1 MEGNEYRKT
10 AEQIVAAVGK
20 DNIISATHCATRLRF
35 IVKDK
40 EQVDEKS
47 LQKLDMVK
55 GTFFNAGQYQ
65 VILGTG
71 IVNKVYGEME
81 NLGLNTL
88 SKQEQDEAVKS
99 QQKGVKRF
107 MRMLGDIFIPIIPVI
122 AATGLFLGLKGC
134 VFNDNVLGLLGLST
148 SMIPDYVILLVN
160 VLTETAFA
168 FLPAL
173 ICWSAFKVFG
183 GMPVIGLVIGLMLVS
198 PSLPNAYAVAT
209 PGNGVDAVMAFSRI
223 PIVGCQGSVL
233 TAILAAFLGA
243 SMEKKLRKIMPN
255 ALDLIMTPF
264 LVMLGTFLIVMLGIG
279 PVMHVVELKLVS
291 VVELMVHLPFGIG
304 GFIIGATYPLLVITG
319 LHHTYTMI
327 ETSLLANTGFNPV
340 ITLCAMYGFANVGT
354 CLAFFVKSK
363 KQSVKSTSIGA
374 MLSQLFGISE
384 PVLFGI
390 QLRYNLRP
398 LLIMLVTSGLGAALL
413 SILGIQSNSYGLAVL
428 PSYLMYIYQGNQLLW
443 YFIISVCSVACCFV
457 LTCLFGIPSE
467 VLEADEEEASET
479 ELTGVSQAGAEKES
493 ETGTEAADVSR
504 TAGTETETGAE
515 PDGMPYE
522 FAAPASGSLLSL
534 EKVTDPVFASKALG
548 DGFAVD
554 LTDGRILSPVNGTVA
569 AACDTGHA
577 VGISTE
583 DGREILIHIGIDT
596 VELGGRGFHLHVSQ
610 GQKVTMGDA
619 LVDVDL
625 EEVRKS
631 GKDLTTMILFATGE
645 TVTVKE
651 GSNVTAGE
659 KMAIR
664 IGKR

>member
-1 MEGNEYRKT
+1 MEGNQYRQ
-10 AEQIVAAVGK
+10 AAGAIVNAVGK
-20 DNIISATHCATRLRF
+20 DNIISATHCATRLRL

-40 EQVDEKS
+40 DGIDEKA
-47 LQKLDMVK
+47 LLAIGLVK

-65 VILGTG
+65 IILGTG
-71 IVNKVYGEME
+71 IVNKVYGEMQDM
-81 NLGLNTL
+81 GLNVL
-88 SKQEQDEAVKS
+88 SKQEQDEIVKS
-99 QQKGVKRF
+99 QQKGVKRM

-134 VFNDNVLGLLGLST
+134 VFNDNVLGLFGLS
-148 SMIPDYVILLVN
+148 SSIIPDYVVILVN

-198 PSLPNAYAVAT
+198 PSLPNAYAVAD
-209 PGNGVDAVMAFSRI
+209 PGSGVSAVMAFSRI

-233 TAILAAFLGA
+233 TAILAAFVGA

-264 LVMLGTFLIVMLGIG
+264 LVMLGTFLVVMLGIG
-279 PVMHVVELKLVS
+279 PIMHVVELELVT
-291 VVELMVHLPFGIG
+291 VVEHLVHLPFGIG
-304 GFIIGATYPLLVITG
+304 GFLIGATYPLLVITG

-363 KQSVKSTSIGA
+363 KQSVRSTSIGA

-398 LLIMLVTSGLGAALL
+398 LLIMLFTSGMGAALL
-413 SILGIQSNSYGLAVL
+413 SVLGIQSNSYGLAVL
-428 PSYLMYIYQGNQLLW
+428 PSYLMYIYKGSQLLW

-457 LTCLFGIPSE
+457 LTCLFGIPKE
-467 VLEADEEEASET
+467 VLQEDEDVKGGIPVESDSGKPVQET
-479 ELTGVSQAGAEKES
+479 MQETMQKSMQREMPEITSPA
-493 ETGTEAADVSR
+493 TGTLVPLNEVRD
-504 TAGTETETGAE
+504 E
-515 PDGMPYE
+515 
-522 FAAPASGSLLSL
+522 
-534 EKVTDPVFASKALG
+534 VFANKILG

-554 LTDGRILSPVNGTVA
+554 ITDGRILAPVDGTVA
-569 AACDTGHA
+569 AAFDTGHA
-577 VGISTE
+577 VGIRTE
-583 DGREILIHIGIDT
+583 EGQEILVHIGIDT
-596 VELGGRGFHLHVSQ
+596 VELGGQGFRLCVEQ
-610 GQKVTMGDA
+610 GQIVKRGD
-619 LVDVDL
+619 LMVEVDMDYV
-625 EEVRKS
+625 KGK
-631 GKDLTTMILFATGE
+631 GKDLTTIVLFTSGE
-645 TVTVKE
+645 AVALREYGK
-651 GSNVTAGE
+651 VTAGE
-659 KMAIR
+659 R
-664 IGKR
+664 LDCLVNG

>member
-10 AEQIVAAVGK
+10 AEQIVEAVGK

-40 EQVDEKS
+40 EQVDEKR

-304 GFIIGATYPLLVITG
+304 GFLIGATYPLLVITG

-398 LLIMLVTSGLGAALL
+398 LLIMLFTSGLGAALL

-443 YFIISVCSVACCFV
+443 YFIISVCSVVCCFV

-467 VLEADEEEASET
+467 VLEADEEEVSET

-493 ETGTEAADVSR
+493 ETGTEADDGGR
-504 TAGTETETGAE
+504 TAGTETEAE
-515 PDGMPYE
+515 PEGMPYE

>member
-1 MEGNEYRKT
+1 MEGNQYRQT
-10 AEQIVAAVGK
+10 AEMIVKAVGK
-20 DNIISATHCATRLRF
+20 DNILSATHCATRLRL

-40 EQVDEKS
+40 ETIDEKA
-47 LQKLDMVK
+47 LLKVEMVK

-65 VILGTG
+65 IILGTG
-71 IVNKVYGEME
+71 IVNKVYEQMQE
-81 NLGLNTL
+81 LGLKTL
-88 SKQEQDEAVKS
+88 TKQEQDDILKN
-99 QQKGVKRF
+99 QQKGVKRM

-134 VFNDNVLGLLGLST
+134 VFNDNVLGLMGLS
-148 SMIPDYVILLVN
+148 SSIIPDYIVTLVN

-198 PSLPNAYAVAT
+198 PSLPNAYAVAD
-209 PGNGVDAVMAFSRI
+209 PGSGVQAVMAFSRI

-233 TAILAAFLGA
+233 TAILAAFVGA

-279 PVMHVVELKLVS
+279 PVMHVVELKLVT
-291 VVELMVHLPFGIG
+291 VVERLVHLPFGIG
-304 GFIIGATYPLLVITG
+304 GFLIGATYPLLVITG

-354 CLAFFVKSK
+354 CLAFFVKSR
-363 KQSVKSTSIGA
+363 KQSVRSTSIGA

-398 LLIMLVTSGLGAALL
+398 LVIMLFTSGMGAALL
-413 SILGIQSNSYGLAVL
+413 SVLGIQSNSYGLAVL
-428 PSYLMYIYQGNQLLW
+428 PSYLMYIYKGNQLLW
-443 YFIISVCSVACCFV
+443 YFIISVCSVVCCFL
-457 LTCLFGIPSE
+457 LTCLFGIPKEVMEEDPDLSE
-467 VLEADEEEASET
+467 PHISEPHTSEKTNASEKT
-479 ELTGVSQAGAEKES
+479 NTSDKPNMKKDPAEQEWDILSPATG
-493 ETGTEAADVSR
+493 R
-504 TAGTETETGAE
+504 
-515 PDGMPYE
+515 
-522 FAAPASGSLLSL
+522 LLPL
-534 EKVTDPVFASKALG
+534 EHVKDEMFASKVLG

-554 LTDGRILSPVNGTVA
+554 ITEGTIVAPVDGTVA

-577 VGISTE
+577 VGIRTE
-583 DGREILIHIGIDT
+583 DGKEILIHIGIDT
-596 VELGGRGFHLHVSQ
+596 VELGGKGFDLHVSQ
-610 GQKVTMGDA
+610 GQKVKKGDL
-619 LVDVDL
+619 LVKVDL
-625 EEVRKS
+625 DEVRRA
-631 GKDLTTMILFATGE
+631 GKDLTTMVILTTGGRVSVE
-645 TVTVKE
+645 EGKTVAAGRRADVRIS
-651 GSNVTAGE
+651 GS
-659 KMAIR
+659 
-664 IGKR
+664 

>member
-1 MEGNEYRKT
+1 MEGNQYRD
-10 AEQIVAAVGK
+10 AAGRIGEAVGK
-20 DNIISATHCATRLRF
+20 DNILSATHCATRLRL

-40 EQVDEKS
+40 ERIDEKK
-47 LQKLDMVK
+47 LQEIGMVK

-65 VILGTG
+65 IILGTG

-81 NLGLNTL
+81 GLGLNTL
-88 SKQEQDEAVKS
+88 SKQEQDELVKN
-99 QQKGVKRF
+99 QQKGVKRM

-134 VFNDNVLGLLGLST
+134 VFNDNVLGLLGLSA
-148 SMIPDYVILLVN
+148 SIIPDYVVTLVN

-183 GMPVIGLVIGLMLVS
+183 GTPVIGLVIGLMLVS

-209 PGNGVDAVMAFSRI
+209 PGSGAEAVMAFSRI

-264 LVMLGTFLIVMLGIG
+264 LVMLGTFLVVILGIG
-279 PVMHVVELKLVS
+279 PVMHVVELKLVTI
-291 VVELMVHLPFGIG
+291 VEMLVHLPFGIG
-304 GFIIGATYPLLVITG
+304 GFLIGATYPLLVITG

-354 CLAFFVKSK
+354 CLAFFVKSR

-374 MLSQLFGISE
+374 MLSQLFGISG

-398 LLIMLVTSGLGAALL
+398 LVIMLFTSGLGAALL
-413 SILGIQSNSYGLAVL
+413 SVLGIQSNSYGLAVL
-428 PSYLMYIYQGNQLLW
+428 PSYLMYIYKGNQLMW
-443 YFIISVCSVACCFV
+443 YFIISLCSVACCFF
-457 LTCLFGIPSE
+457 LTCLFGIPQE
-467 VLEADEEEASET
+467 VLEADGEPHDPAFRENQ
-479 ELTGVSQAGAEKES
+479 LTGKNAGEMPDEITGEAVSDMVS
-493 ETGTEAADVSR
+493 PADGHILPLDQVKD
-504 TAGTETETGAE
+504 E
-515 PDGMPYE
+515 
-522 FAAPASGSLLSL
+522 
-534 EKVTDPVFASKALG
+534 VFAGRVLG
-548 DGFAVD
+548 DGFAVE
-554 LTDGRILSPVNGTVA
+554 LTGGRILSPADGTIEA
-569 AACDTGHA
+569 AFDTGHA
-577 VGISTE
+577 VGIRTE
-583 DGREILIHIGIDT
+583 NGMEILIHIGINT
-596 VELGGRGFHLHVSQ
+596 VELGGKGFHLHVSQ
-610 GQKVTMGDA
+610 GQKVRRGDC

-631 GKDLTTMILFATGE
+631 GKDLTTMVIFTTGE
-645 TVTVKE
+645 SVAVKSGE
-651 GSNVTAGE
+651 AVTAGAGFE
-659 KMAIR
+659 IR
-664 IGKR
+664 IGQKGTRGSELS

>member
-10 AEQIVAAVGK
+10 AEQIVKAVGK

-81 NLGLNTL
+81 SLGLNTL

-304 GFIIGATYPLLVITG
+304 GFLIGATYPLLVITG

-398 LLIMLVTSGLGAALL
+398 LLIMLFTSGLGAALL

-467 VLEADEEEASET
+467 VLEADEEEVSET

-493 ETGTEAADVSR
+493 ETGTEADDGGR
-504 TAGTETETGAE
+504 TAGTETEAE
-515 PDGMPYE
+515 PEGMPYE

>member
-1 MEGNEYRKT
+1 MDGNQYRQ
-10 AEQIVAAVGK
+10 AAGNIIEAVGK
-20 DNIISATHCATRLRF
+20 DNIISATHCATRLRL

-40 EQVDEKS
+40 DSIDEKA
-47 LQKLDMVK
+47 LQAIGLVK

-65 VILGTG
+65 IILGTG

-81 NLGLNTL
+81 ALGLNML
-88 SKQEQDEAVKS
+88 SKQEQDEIVKN
-99 QQKGVKRF
+99 QQKGVKRL

-134 VFNDNVLGLLGLST
+134 VFNDNVLGLFGLS
-148 SMIPDYVILLVN
+148 SSIIPDYVVTLVN

-198 PSLPNAYAVAT
+198 PSLPNAYAVAD
-209 PGNGVDAVMAFSRI
+209 PGSGVQAVMAFSRI

-233 TAILAAFLGA
+233 TAILAAFVGA
-243 SMEKKLRKIMPN
+243 SMEKKLRRVMPN

-264 LVMLGTFLIVMLGIG
+264 LVMLGTFLVVMLGIG
-279 PVMHVVELKLVS
+279 PVMHVVELKLVT
-291 VVELMVHLPFGIG
+291 VVEQLVHLPFGIG
-304 GFIIGATYPLLVITG
+304 GFLIGATYPLLVITG

-363 KQSVKSTSIGA
+363 KQSVRSTSIGA

-398 LLIMLVTSGLGAALL
+398 LVIMLFTSGMGAAFL
-413 SILGIQSNSYGLAVL
+413 SSLGIQSNSYGLAVL

-443 YFIISVCSVACCFV
+443 YFIISVCSVAGCFG
-457 LTCLFGIPSE
+457 LTCLFGIPEE
-467 VLEADEEEASET
+467 VLGEDETTEVRAGNKTKEAPSGNET
-479 ELTGVSQAGAEKES
+479 AKTPS
-493 ETGTEAADVSR
+493 GTSLV
-504 TAGTETETGAE
+504 
-515 PDGMPYE
+515 Y
-522 FAAPASGSLLSL
+522 PASGRLLSL
-534 EKVTDPVFASKALG
+534 EKVHDEVFANKVLG

-554 LTDGRILSPVNGTVA
+554 ITDGTIVAPADGTVA
-569 AACDTGHA
+569 AAFDTGHA
-577 VGISTE
+577 VGISTL
-583 DGREILIHIGIDT
+583 DGKEILIHIGINT
-596 VELGGRGFHLHVSQ
+596 VELGGEGFSLQVVQ
-610 GQKVTMGDA
+610 GQNVKKGEV
-619 LVDVDL
+619 LVNVDVDR
-625 EEVRKS
+625 VRS
-631 GKDLTTMILFATGE
+631 MGKDLTTMVIFTSGEQVGLTEGE
-645 TVTVKE
+645 TVT
-651 GSNVTAGE
+651 AGE
-659 KMAIR
+659 NMNVR
-664 IGKR
+664 IDRTDVSAGK

>member
-1 MEGNEYRKT
+1 MEGNQYRD
-10 AEQIVAAVGK
+10 AAGQIVDAVGR
-20 DNIISATHCATRLRF
+20 DNILSATHCATRLRL

-40 EQVDEKS
+40 ERIDERK
-47 LQKLDMVK
+47 LQEIEMVK
-55 GTFFNAGQYQ
+55 GTFFNSGQYQ
-65 VILGTG
+65 IILGTG

-81 NLGLNTL
+81 GLGLNTL
-88 SKQEQDEAVKS
+88 SKQEQDELVKN
-99 QQKGVKRF
+99 QQKGVKRM

-134 VFNDNVLGLLGLST
+134 VFNDNVLGLLGLSA
-148 SMIPDYVILLVN
+148 SIIPGYVVTLVN

-183 GMPVIGLVIGLMLVS
+183 GTPVIGLVIGLMLVS

-209 PGNGVDAVMAFSRI
+209 PGSGVEAVMAFSRI

-264 LVMLGTFLIVMLGIG
+264 LVMLGTFLVVMLGIG
-279 PVMHVVELKLVS
+279 PVMHVVELKLVTI
-291 VVELMVHLPFGIG
+291 VEMLVHLPFGIG
-304 GFIIGATYPLLVITG
+304 GFLIGATYPLLVITG

-354 CLAFFVKSK
+354 CLAFFVKSR

-398 LLIMLVTSGLGAALL
+398 LVIMLFTSGLGAALL
-413 SILGIQSNSYGLAVL
+413 SVLGIQSNSYGLAVL
-428 PSYLMYIYQGNQLLW
+428 PSYLMYIYEGKQLMW
-443 YFIISVCSVACCFV
+443 YFIISLCSVACCFF
-457 LTCLFGIPSE
+457 LTCLFGIPQE
-467 VLEADEEEASET
+467 VLEEDEK
-479 ELTGVSQAGAEKES
+479 AGSSGFGKNQ
-493 ETGTEAADVSR
+493 ETGKMDGHTAGEAAGETTDEAISDMVS
-504 TAGTETETGAE
+504 
-515 PDGMPYE
+515 
-522 FAAPASGSLLSL
+522 PANGYILPLDQVKD
-534 EKVTDPVFASKALG
+534 EVFAGRMLG
-548 DGFAVD
+548 DGFAVE
-554 LTDGRILSPVNGTVA
+554 LTGGRILSPADGTVA
-569 AACDTGHA
+569 AAFDTGHA
-577 VGISTE
+577 VGIRTE
-583 DGREILIHIGIDT
+583 DGMEILIHIGINT
-596 VELGGRGFHLHVSQ
+596 VELGGKGFCLHVSQ
-610 GQKVTMGDA
+610 GQKVRRGDC

-625 EEVRKS
+625 EEVRKA
-631 GKDLTTMILFATGE
+631 GKDLTTMVIFTTGE
-645 TVTVKE
+645 SVAVE
-651 GSNVTAGE
+651 SGEAVTAGTGFG
-659 KMAIR
+659 IR
-664 IGKR
+664 IGKKETGRTARS